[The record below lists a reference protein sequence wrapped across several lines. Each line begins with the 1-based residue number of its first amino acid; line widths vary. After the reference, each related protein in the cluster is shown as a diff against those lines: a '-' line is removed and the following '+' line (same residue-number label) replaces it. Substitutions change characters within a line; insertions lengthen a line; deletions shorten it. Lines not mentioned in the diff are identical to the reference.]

1 MNELMIIKTLI
12 RRPKTIFRRTLLRC
26 VRLMTWAVRL
36 SSVCNVGAPYSQG
49 WTFRKCLH
57 RLTWELGQFVLK
69 FLGRFKGVLDDRL
82 SKMEGWYEKL
92 PFLAN
97 ISLYFENGTRY
108 GHTYYQRRIG
118 TRMRSIEWCH
128 LEWSWVIRNLFQGH
142 DITSRQ
148 TTKKWY
154 KIKLICLLTT
164 TDQYEVEYDLS
175 MSAIFTAPWTTP

>member
-92 PFLAN
+92 PFFGQYLA
-97 ISLYFENGTRY
+97 
-108 GHTYYQRRIG
+108 
-118 TRMRSIEWCH
+118 
-128 LEWSWVIRNLFQGH
+128 LF
-142 DITSRQ
+142 R
-148 TTKKWY
+148 KRY
-154 KIKLICLLTT
+154 KIRPYLLSKTNRNS
-164 TDQYEVEYDLS
+164 YAINRMVPFGMILS
-175 MSAIFTAPWTTP
+175 DP